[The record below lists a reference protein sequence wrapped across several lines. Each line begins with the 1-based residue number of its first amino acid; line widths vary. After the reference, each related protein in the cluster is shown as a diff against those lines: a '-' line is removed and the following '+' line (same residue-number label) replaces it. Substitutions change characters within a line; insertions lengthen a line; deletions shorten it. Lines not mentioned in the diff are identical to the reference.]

1 MITLRLMQDF
11 HGPEE
16 KPPHSKHG
24 CLVPQDP
31 TACTPPTS
39 NTLTFQTPEGA
50 VLALM
55 LSAKSHCQCST
66 HERRPKTFASKPT

>member
-16 KPPHSKHG
+16 KPPHSKSMG
-24 CLVPQDP
+24 AWSLRTQQRARPKRP
-31 TACTPPTS
+31 
-39 NTLTFQTPEGA
+39 NTLTFHTPEGA

-55 LSAKSHCQCST
+55 LFRKEPLSMFH
-66 HERRPKTFASKPT
+66 P

>member
-16 KPPHSKHG
+16 KPPHNVWVLGPSGPNSVHA
-24 CLVPQDP
+24 P
-31 TACTPPTS
+31 TQ
-39 NTLTFQTPEGA
+39 NTLTFQTPEDA

-55 LSAKSHCQCST
+55 PFDEEPLSMFH
-66 HERRPKTFASKPT
+66 P

>member
-1 MITLRLMQDF
+1 MAQRKNNHTMC
-11 HGPEE
+11 
-16 KPPHSKHG
+16 G

-31 TACTPPTS
+31 TACKPPTQ
-39 NTLTFQTPEGA
+39 NTLTFHTPEGA

-55 LSAKSHCQCST
+55 LFAKSHCQCST

>member
-1 MITLRLMQDF
+1 MNTLQVMQNL

-16 KPPHSKHG
+16 KQPHQSVDVWSLRTQQRASPP
-24 CLVPQDP
+24 PQ
-31 TACTPPTS
+31 

-55 LSAKSHCQCST
+55 LFVKSHCQCST